1 VEDII
6 VFDMDGVLA
15 EVTESYREA
24 IVQTVEHFTGHRI
37 ARDLIQQYKNA
48 GGWNN
53 DWALSQKIASDLG
66 VEVAYR
72 TVVDRFNQIFLGGDA
87 GGDGLIHRESWIP
100 QPGFL
105 DRLSLRC
112 DLAIFTG
119 RLGYELDITLAR
131 FAPDLHFDPIV
142 CAEHV
147 ANPKPAPDGLIAIQR
162 MRPGRK
168 LWYVGDTI
176 DDARSASAAG
186 VPFIGII
193 APGHPSRDELTRLFQ
208 RENAIAIFE
217 NVNQI
222 EGVIWS
228 AQPGPL
234 GPGVVRA

>member
-1 VEDII
+1 MDAIL

-24 IVQTVEHFTGHRI
+24 IVQTVEHFTGNRI
-37 ARDLIQQYKNA
+37 ARDLVQQYKNA

-66 VEVAYR
+66 VEVEYG
-72 TVVDRFNQIFLGGDA
+72 TVVDYFNQIFLGRN
-87 GGDGLIHRESWIP
+87 GDGLIRRESWIP
-100 QPGFL
+100 ESGL
-105 DRLSLRC
+105 LERLSRRF

-119 RLGYELDITLAR
+119 RLRYELDITLTR
-131 FAPDLHFDPIV
+131 FAPDFRFDPII

-147 ANPKPAPDGLIAIQR
+147 ARPKPAPDGLHSIQR
-162 MRPGRK
+162 MKPARK

-193 APGHPSRDELTRLFQ
+193 APGHSSREELMRLFQ
-208 RENAIAIFE
+208 QENAVAILE
-217 NVNQI
+217 DVNQI
-222 EGVIWS
+222 EAIV
-228 AQPGPL
+228 
-234 GPGVVRA
+234 